1 MKLLKKSKGFTLIE
15 LLVVVAIIGV
25 LATIVLSSLS
35 EARARAR
42 DAKRLA
48 DIKTIQ
54 TALEVYNLDNGTY
67 PTTSWASSHNSSW
80 ARLEAQ
86 LGINLPTDP
95 LNNAISASNSAAAS
109 GDYTYGYFGHTSS
122 TYCSGNAYMLVFN
135 LEGRMGNG
143 ASDGVTFCDPFFDY
157 WNAFVVGVNRDGSF
171 STPDTSGTLK

>member
-80 ARLEAQ
+80 ATLEAQ

-95 LNNAISASNSAAAS
+95 LNNAISASNSAAN
-109 GDYTYGYFGHTSS
+109 GQYTYGYFGHTSS

-135 LEGRMGNG
+135 LEGRKGNG
-143 ASDGVTFCDPFFDY
+143 ASDGITFCDQFLDFR
-157 WNAFVVGVNRDGSF
+157 NAFVVGVNGDGSF